1 MDCTVRSSMY
11 ASIAPDLLNDVMTPD
26 ASVRRVWLAIEDQFF
41 GSKETHTLILHAEFG
56 NFVQGDH
63 PVSDYFHK
71 LIPMADSLGD
81 LGKPVLDRTLVLSV
95 LRDLYEKFTYMG
107 TILKCQQSFPSFAQV
122 KTISWSKR
130 SRWPSRW
137 RLHRRSSPPLCTLLM
152 LSRLR
157 VA

>member
-63 PVSDYFHK
+63 LVSDYFHK

-107 TILKCQQSFPSFAQV
+107 AILKC
-122 KTISWSKR
+122 
-130 SRWPSRW
+130 
-137 RLHRRSSPPLCTLLM
+137 
-152 LSRLR
+152 
-157 VA
+157 